1 MLSDRAR
8 LLMHNHHLA
17 VKHRQQSML
26 GRASAGM
33 DLSAEALDHWSCI
46 QGKADASQRA
56 AYDRSSATMS

>member
-1 MLSDRAR
+1 
-8 LLMHNHHLA
+8 
-17 VKHRQQSML
+17 ML